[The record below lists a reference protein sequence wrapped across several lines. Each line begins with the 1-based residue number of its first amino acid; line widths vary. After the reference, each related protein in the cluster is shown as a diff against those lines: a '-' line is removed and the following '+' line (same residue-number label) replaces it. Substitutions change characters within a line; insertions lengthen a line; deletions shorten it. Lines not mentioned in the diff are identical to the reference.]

1 MTKKASYT
9 VTPVRGFD
17 RLGGPEIMRFRGME
31 TNWRGVDEKES
42 ANVFVEM
49 KTVTFNIKT
58 Y

>member
-1 MTKKASYT
+1 
-9 VTPVRGFD
+9 
-17 RLGGPEIMRFRGME
+17 MRFRGME

-58 Y
+58 H